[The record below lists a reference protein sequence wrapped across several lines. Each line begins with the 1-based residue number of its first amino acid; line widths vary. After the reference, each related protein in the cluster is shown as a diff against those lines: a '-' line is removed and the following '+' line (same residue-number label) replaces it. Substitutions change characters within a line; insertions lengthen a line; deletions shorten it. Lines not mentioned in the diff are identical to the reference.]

1 MRGFERANGYQD
13 VTLPSR
19 KTSHSA
25 GYDFYVAKDTIIP
38 KNKKV
43 LVPTG
48 IKAYMPKNEVLKLYL
63 RSSVGL
69 SKTLML
75 PNGVGVVDADYY
87 GNPDNDGAIYIL
99 IYNYGDEDL
108 TLKKDERI
116 AQGIF
121 ERYYTSENEE
131 APENHRQG
139 GFGSTG
145 A

>member
-1 MRGFERANGYQD
+1 MRGFERAKGYQE
-13 VTLPSR
+13 VTLPHR
-19 KTSHSA
+19 KTSLSA
-25 GYDFYVAKDTIIP
+25 GYDFYVAEDTLI
-38 KNKKV
+38 KSHEKK

-48 IKAYMPKNEVLKLYL
+48 IKAFMPDNEVLKLYL

-69 SKTLML
+69 SKSLML
-75 PNGVGVVDADYY
+75 PNGVGVIDADYY
-87 GNPDNDGAIYIL
+87 GNPENDGAIFIL
-99 IYNYGDEDL
+99 IFNYGDEDI

-121 ERYYTSENEE
+121 EKYYTSDQEE
-131 APENHRQG
+131 TPQEQRHG